1 MELVEG
7 EDRALAGRVTAV
19 LEKAVAEK
27 RIGGGVALVAK
38 GGAIVARRAVG
49 LADRERGVPMREG
62 TPFRLASLTKPVVA
76 AVTLAAVAR
85 GDLTLDTPVHEWL
98 PGFTPTEGGR
108 RAVITVRHLLTHTSG
123 LGYAFLE
130 GRDGPYRR
138 ANVSDAL
145 DQPGLSL
152 DENLARLARV
162 PLYFAPGADFRY
174 SLAYDV
180 LGGVLE
186 RACGEPLPELVA
198 REVTGPLGM
207 KHTAFT
213 PPDPQALAT
222 PYADGSPEPARIEDG
237 TYVPMLGAPGGVVFA
252 PSRALDPRSYPS
264 GGAGLVGTAGDFLR
278 FLEAV
283 RTRALPG
290 VPAALLDAMTSD
302 RIAPIQSPVLGDGW
316 GFGLGVSVLRDPAR
330 ARSPLHAGSYRW
342 GGAWG
347 HTWFVDP
354 VAKTAAVLLTNTTFE
369 GMIGKLRDEVTAA
382 VSA

>member
-1 MELVEG
+1 MELAER
-7 EDRALAGRVTAV
+7 EDRALADRVTAV
-19 LEKAVAEK
+19 LEKAVTER
-27 RIGGGVALVAK
+27 RIVGAVALVAK
-38 GGAIVARRAVG
+38 DDAIVARRAVG
-49 LADRERGVPMREG
+49 LADRERGVPMRDG
-62 TPFRLASLTKPVVA
+62 TPFRLASLTKPIVA
-76 AVTLAAVAR
+76 TVTLAAIAR
-85 GDLTLDTPVHEWL
+85 GKLTLDTPVHEWL

-108 RAVITVRHLLTHTSG
+108 RATITVRHLLTHTSG

-145 DQPGLSL
+145 DQPGLAL
-152 DENLARLARV
+152 DENLARLAKL
-162 PLYFAPGADFRY
+162 PLHFAPGSDFRY

-186 RACGEPLPELVA
+186 RACDRPLPALVA
-198 REVTGPLGM
+198 GDVTGPLGM
-207 KHTAFT
+207 THTAFT
-213 PPDPQALAT
+213 PPNPSALAT
-222 PYADGSPEPARIEDG
+222 PYADGSPEPVRIEDG
-237 TYVPMLGAPGGVVFA
+237 TYVPLLGAPGGVVFA
-252 PSRALDPRSYPS
+252 PSRALDPRSYAS
-264 GGAGLVGTAGDFLR
+264 GGAGLVGTADDFLR

-302 RIAPIQSPVLGDGW
+302 QIAPIASPVLGEGW
-316 GFGLGVSVLRDPAR
+316 GFGFGVSVLRDPVQAG
-330 ARSPLHAGSYRW
+330 SPLHAGSYRW

-347 HTWFVDP
+347 HTWVVDP
-354 VAKTAAVLLTNTTFE
+354 VAKTSAVLLTNTAFE